1 MALSQHIAAVA
12 FNERE
17 RVTQALNKATSSR
30 APANAS
36 ARKGARG
43 VGRKQGRGVPLF
55 TSNRVRLGQ
64 DGSASAQRQARSR
77 REDRG
82 GGK

>member
-17 RVTQALNKATSSR
+17 RIAQASAAQAASSR

-55 TSNRVRLGQ
+55 TFNRVRLGR
-64 DGSASAQRQARSR
+64 DGSASAKRQARGR
-77 REDRG
+77 ADRG